1 MDSAKATVTGAEKP
15 AGADAAR
22 GRAVIGACSLLTLVF
37 GSVHAFSVL
46 LTGLETTL
54 HQDRAAVSL
63 TYSLALAALTL
74 AVLAGHRVFG
84 RLRPALFVTLV
95 TATAAAGLIAAAA
108 TGTLAG
114 WWLGYGLIFGAAN
127 GLAYG
132 YGLQFAAQANPG
144 RPGMAMGL
152 VTAVYALGASLAAPA
167 LAAAQ
172 ASVGPGG
179 ALVLLAAVIV
189 AAGIV
194 AALILARAGLAFQ
207 SEPRRPAGTS
217 EAAGPILAWWLG
229 YGLGVAAGL
238 MTAGQ
243 AAGMAAAAGL
253 SLNLAVAATAAFA
266 VANMAG
272 GLAAGWAADRFAL
285 KRLLALLPLLSA
297 AAAMLLLVKG
307 GPLLVLIAI
316 AGLGGAYGALIA
328 LYPAAVAGRFGVLAA
343 PRVYGRVF
351 TAWGLAGLAAP
362 WFSATLYDATGSY
375 ALPLGISALVS
386 VASSLTAFAFL

>member
-1 MDSAKATVTGAEKP
+1 MDSGKSKSDWLDKP
-15 AGADAAR
+15 ATHGKAKCW
-22 GRAVIGACSLLTLVF
+22 AVITACSLLTLVF

-46 LTGLETTL
+46 LSGLESTL

-84 RLRPALFVTLV
+84 RFSPPVFVALV
-95 TATAAAGLIAAAA
+95 TATAAAGLIAAAW
-108 TGTLAG
+108 TGTLVG

-132 YGLQFAAQANPG
+132 YGLQLAAQANQN

-172 ASVGPGG
+172 TAFGPSG
-179 ALVLLAAVIV
+179 ALVLLAVAIV
-189 AAGIV
+189 AAGSV
-194 AALILARAGLAFQ
+194 AALILAHTGLAFQ
-207 SEPRRPAGTS
+207 NEPERPLGATKTS
-217 EAAGPILAWWLG
+217 GPILPWWLS

-253 SLNLAVAATAAFA
+253 SLHMAVAATAAFA
-266 VANMAG
+266 VANMVG

-285 KRLLALLPLLSA
+285 GRLLGLLPLISA
-297 AAAMLLLVKG
+297 AAAIVLLVKG
-307 GPLLVLIAI
+307 GALLVVTAI

-328 LYPAAVAGRFGVLAA
+328 LYPAAIATRFGMLAG
-343 PRVYGRVF
+343 PRIYGRVF
-351 TAWGLAGLAAP
+351 TAWGLAGLTAP
-362 WFSATLYDATGSY
+362 WFSALLYDATGSY
-375 ALPLGISALVS
+375 ALPLAVSAAVS